1 MTFILSNKLRFIELE
16 TYNAMQQY
24 HYHLKLNVGP
34 LTCKMGTCFKSLR
47 EFLDKMGSRKSKNSS
62 CELVKDSWSS
72 DLDVDKVGGT
82 KERSSCVG
90 QNVIGDKLIF

>member
-1 MTFILSNKLRFIELE
+1 
-16 TYNAMQQY
+16 
-24 HYHLKLNVGP
+24 
-34 LTCKMGTCFKSLR
+34 MGTFFKSLR

-62 CELVKDSWSS
+62 CELVIDSWSS

-90 QNVIGDKLIF
+90 QNVS